1 MWTFFLLLL
10 QPSFGTRPPIR
21 HVSKGSLGTV
31 VNLWLRNPQSW
42 GPPPRRNNI
51 LHMPQND
58 WRDHLEGMSVQRPH
72 NCNPRA
78 QWAIDMQRST
88 PHLSADI
95 ADLRDAMSDETQLWF
110 EFETLPTA
118 DDAHTSPAHNTSPL
132 HGGIPTDP
140 VVARQD
146 VPQLRPTW
154 PAAAGGQL
162 AYTPGPQI
170 SDPAAWA
177 GYAPSTTNTHN
188 ANSSNTRLMTIGRS
202 WPQRLPKKLNRVGWQ
217 GRLSRQRIGKPRRR
231 ACAPSSTPTL
241 SFHYYTRIRLWP
253 LRSAYN
259 KPAPTGGPKSGGA
272 KTGVEAATTRPVPC
286 TINHTITHPTTT
298 CSARTS
304 APTLTWPR
312 WLVPSAPS
320 HTTRGGVRF
329 FSHQT
334 GPPSRTT
341 MCCSPRCYNPHT
353 YAPLCG

>member
-1 MWTFFLLLL
+1 
-10 QPSFGTRPPIR
+10 
-21 HVSKGSLGTV
+21 
-31 VNLWLRNPQSW
+31 
-42 GPPPRRNNI
+42 
-51 LHMPQND
+51 
-58 WRDHLEGMSVQRPH
+58 
-72 NCNPRA
+72 
-78 QWAIDMQRST
+78 
-88 PHLSADI
+88 
-95 ADLRDAMSDETQLWF
+95 MSDETQLWF

-118 DDAHTSPAHNTSPL
+118 DDAHASPAHNTSPL

-231 ACAPSSTPTL
+231 ACAPSITPTL

-304 APTLTWPR
+304 APTPRTRQLPVTQPEVAYVFFHTRRAHPPAPPCAALRVAITLTPT
-312 WLVPSAPS
+312 LHYVDDYGAIQPSS
-320 HTTRGGVRF
+320 ISQSSLNKVF
-329 FSHQT
+329 Q
-334 GPPSRTT
+334 
-341 MCCSPRCYNPHT
+341 
-353 YAPLCG
+353 